1 MKIGIFP
8 LITSSELD
16 DFLPR
21 VVWYLYPFRKKISTC
36 VFYINFKFGK
46 KITQYKYFDDVIY
59 SNIRHFNISYVFNSN
74 MNDFSFLFNLDYV
87 FLTNDLMFK
96 KIITYKKT
104 HNLNVDIIRIDHIR
118 LSYADSFFL
127 RFAEKIPNL
136 HKKYKKI
143 SEDKILSLIKP
154 LRTEKIYLF
163 GTGPNFKYAIDYDYS
178 DGLVIVCNSIVVNKD
193 IILKLKPKIF
203 VMADPI
209 FHAGPSN
216 YAADFRKHLVEM
228 FEINPCVIVVPLR
241 DYHIYKTYLP
251 KHIVDF
257 LVPIFFKIPSSDES
271 PFYTDIFEHL
281 QVKTTNN
288 ILTLF
293 QLPLAAS
300 LGSEI
305 YLLGCDG
312 RPKSKNSYF
321 WSHNSKVQINDK
333 MQDIKNTHKGFF
345 RIEYDV
351 YYNKHIYFL
360 TKLINIIEKNGK
372 KVTNLT
378 PSYILPLQKRIS
390 DIILR
395 SNKQKNTCDLSI
407 IIPIC
412 NMQGYIEKYL
422 NCLLEIQ
429 DLNYEVIAVDDFS
442 EDLSFELLLKKMQ
455 TNKKLNVYQNFGEN
469 GLHGVVKTGLKTA
482 VGEYILILDCDA
494 IVYPD
499 RLKSNIN
506 NLKHN
511 KEKKLSFAT
520 LDFISE
526 KGMLCK
532 NYKYINSYSCFIFER
547 EFINNYLQYQL
558 DSPKEILLKF
568 PTLIIENRSSVVSHI
583 IYSNQYLKYGNIFFK
598 TREYDLAYLCYNN
611 LNNEIKKYVQ
621 MNIEL
626 CNFFRKKNEDKCI
639 VTNEGSFRKSK
650 K

>member
-1 MKIGIFP
+1 
-8 LITSSELD
+8 
-16 DFLPR
+16 
-21 VVWYLYPFRKKISTC
+21 
-36 VFYINFKFGK
+36 
-46 KITQYKYFDDVIY
+46 
-59 SNIRHFNISYVFNSN
+59 
-74 MNDFSFLFNLDYV
+74 
-87 FLTNDLMFK
+87 MFK

>member
-8 LITSSELD
+8 LVTSSELD

-21 VVWYLYPFRKKISTC
+21 VVWYLYPFRKEISTC
-36 VFYINFKFGK
+36 IFYVNFKISK
-46 KITQYKYFDDVIY
+46 EITQYEYFDNVIY
-59 SNIRHFNISYVFNSN
+59 SNIQYFNISYVFSSD
-74 MNDFSFLFNLDYV
+74 MNDFSFLFNLDCV
-87 FLTNDLMFK
+87 FLTNDLILK
-96 KIITYKKT
+96 KMTTYKKV
-104 HNLNVDIIRIDHIR
+104 HNLNIDIIRVDHIR

-127 RFAEKIPNL
+127 RFGEKITSL
-136 HKKYKKI
+136 HEKYKKI

-154 LRTEKIYLF
+154 LKTKKIYLF
-163 GTGPNFKYAIDYDYS
+163 GTGPNFKYAINYDYS
-178 DGLVIVCNSIVVNKD
+178 DGLVIACNSMVINKD

-228 FEINPCVIVVPLR
+228 FKINPCIIVVPLR
-241 DYHIYKTYLP
+241 DYHIYETYLP
-251 KHIVDF
+251 KHMVDF
-257 LVPIFFKIPSSDES
+257 LVPIFFKIPSNDES
-271 PFYTDIFEHL
+271 PFYIDIFKYL

-321 WSHNSKVQINDK
+321 WSHNIEVQINDK
-333 MQDIKNTHKGFF
+333 MQDIKKIHKGFF
-345 RIEYDV
+345 HIEYNV

-360 TKLINIIEKNGK
+360 TKLIDIIEKNGK
-372 KVTNLT
+372 KVINLT
-378 PSYILPLQKRIS
+378 PSYIPPLQKRIS

-407 IIPIC
+407 IIPIY
-412 NMQGYIEKYL
+412 NMQEYIEKYL

-429 DLNYEVIAVDDFS
+429 DLNYEVIAVDNFS
-442 EDLSFELLLKKMQ
+442 EDSSFELLLKKMQ

-469 GLHGVVKTGLKTA
+469 GLHGVIKTGLQIA
-482 VGEYILILDCDA
+482 AGEYILILDCDA
-494 IVYPD
+494 ILHPD
-499 RLKSNIN
+499 RLKSNIKK
-506 NLKHN
+506 LKYN
-511 KEKKLSFAT
+511 KEKKISFTT

-526 KGMLCK
+526 RGIFYK
-532 NYKYINSYSCFIFER
+532 NYRYIHSYSCFIFER
-547 EFINNYLQYQL
+547 EFTNNYLQYQL

-568 PTLIIENRSSVVSHI
+568 PTLIIENHSSAVSHI